1 MPYWRKLH
9 MDLLNSNK
17 ETYMYML
24 TVKSIGTEAAFV
36 LQKFNQ
42 KSIEDTYWREILKP
56 EQARLLKLFDYS
68 MADFHVTIEGLWSND
83 GSWEILQER
92 PVPVTPTSV
101 KVKAKP
107 KKKDDKEGELPYI
120 YKMDDDDDL
129 TKSSDENSNDS
140 DSEDSDDG

>member
-1 MPYWRKLH
+1 MSCHEMRAH
-9 MDLLNSNK
+9 TNTCRVITLLSEYK
-17 ETYMYML
+17 ICE
-24 TVKSIGTEAAFV
+24 KG
-36 LQKFNQ
+36 
-42 KSIEDTYWREILKP
+42 DILKP